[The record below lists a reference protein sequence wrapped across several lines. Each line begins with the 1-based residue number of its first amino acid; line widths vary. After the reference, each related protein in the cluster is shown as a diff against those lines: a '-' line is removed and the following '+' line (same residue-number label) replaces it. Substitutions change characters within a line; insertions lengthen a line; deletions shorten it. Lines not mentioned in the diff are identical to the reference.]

1 MKQEQAAAVG
11 RDALIWIA
19 AEPDLLGA
27 FLAGSGLAPHEIRTR
42 VEDAEFLGFV
52 LDFVLG
58 SDASVLAFAADAGI
72 APEDVARARAAIGG
86 GNPHWT

>member
-27 FLAGSGLAPHEIRTR
+27 FLAGSGLAAHEIRTR
-42 VEDAEFLGFV
+42 AGDAEFLGFV

-72 APEDVARARAAIGG
+72 APEDVARARAALGG

>member
-42 VEDAEFLGFV
+42 AEDAEFLGFV
-52 LDFVLG
+52 LDFVR
-58 SDASVLAFAADAGI
+58 AGRRG
-72 APEDVARARAAIGG
+72 ARPRGAWRWQSALDLRR
-86 GNPHWT
+86 PQPSL